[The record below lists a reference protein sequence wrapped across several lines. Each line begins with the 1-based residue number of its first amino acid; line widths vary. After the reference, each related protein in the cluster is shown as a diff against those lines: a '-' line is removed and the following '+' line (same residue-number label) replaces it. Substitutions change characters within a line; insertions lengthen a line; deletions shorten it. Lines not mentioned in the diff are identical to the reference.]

1 MFDYE
6 SLKLIWWV
14 LVGVLLIGFALT
26 DGFDLGAAALMPF
39 VGRTD
44 NERRVV
50 INTIAPHWDGNQVW
64 LITAGGALFA
74 AWPLVYAAS
83 FSGFYWAMLLVLFA
97 LFVRPV
103 GFDYRSKLENTRW
116 RQTWDWGLFVGGLV
130 PSLVFGVAFG
140 NLLLGVPFQFDA
152 DLRVTYY
159 GSFWQL
165 LNPFGLLAGVV
176 SLSMLLLHGA
186 TWLMMRTEADV
197 ARRSRR
203 AAQVTALVYLVAFI
217 GAGAWL
223 WLGNIQGQVLQGALD
238 TGAAL
243 NPLGKQVAAGN
254 AGWMANY
261 AQYPLTKLAPLLGIL
276 GAVLALAAASGRKG
290 GFAFLAR
297 PGLQPDRVGR
307 RVQPYDPGHH
317 VRGGLYL
324 RADHPRLHPVGLRE
338 DVGHGDHRADRQ
350 QPPRPVL
357 RRTHHVVL
365 HLDSRCAA
373 GLQLRH
379 HQCPVAGDHAEP
391 RRGTGR

>member
-103 GFDYRSKLENTRW
+103 SFDYRSKLENTRW

-276 GAVLALAAASGRKG
+276 GAALALAAASGRKG
-290 GFAFLAR
+290 GFAFLGSSLAI
-297 PGLQPDRVGR
+297 VGTLCTAGFALF
-307 RVQPYDPGHH
+307 PFIMPSSLDPASSLTVWDAVSSRMTLGIMVVVACIFVPIILAYTLWGYAKMWGTVTTAQIDSNRH
-317 VRGGLYL
+317 GLY
-324 RADHPRLHPVGLRE
+324 
-338 DVGHGDHRADRQ
+338 
-350 QPPRPVL
+350 
-357 RRTHHVVL
+357 
-365 HLDSRCAA
+365 
-373 GLQLRH
+373 
-379 HQCPVAGDHAEP
+379 
-391 RRGTGR
+391 